1 MNDPKSC
8 LVSRD
13 DEVVISAEV
22 SVPTAS
28 IDEVTCVKAAQSG
41 NVEVLKFMR
50 KNGLTWDEEICA
62 AVAAG
67 GHLEA
72 LKYAHENGCRW
83 DETTCNNAAE
93 GGHIEVLRYA
103 RANGCRWG
111 SWKISWAAEKGYH
124 EVREFFME
132 ELERRHQAIPGLL
145 NEIVINYVLKSD
157 HIPDKSDLARLRAV
171 SPAMRDAVYATRR
184 LEQCGNASDACGRW
198 FRDVDLNK
206 FVDKDGE
213 VLEGRAA
220 WRASEK
226 EKETVHG
233 VWSSPVLE
241 QHQ

>member
-28 IDEVTCVKAAQSG
+28 IDAVTCVKAAQSG
-41 NVEVLKFMR
+41 NVEVLTFMR

-132 ELERRHQAIPGLL
+132 ELERRHQAIPGVL
-145 NEIVINYVLKSD
+145 NVIVIKHVLQSQNILGRAD
-157 HIPDKSDLARLRAV
+157 YTRLRAV
-171 SPAMRDAVYATRR
+171 SPAMKAAVDAMPFQQLAAKKKRR
-184 LEQCGNASDACGRW
+184 GR
-198 FRDVDLNK
+198 RH
-206 FVDKDGE
+206 
-213 VLEGRAA
+213 R
-220 WRASEK
+220 
-226 EKETVHG
+226 H
-233 VWSSPVLE
+233 
-241 QHQ
+241 